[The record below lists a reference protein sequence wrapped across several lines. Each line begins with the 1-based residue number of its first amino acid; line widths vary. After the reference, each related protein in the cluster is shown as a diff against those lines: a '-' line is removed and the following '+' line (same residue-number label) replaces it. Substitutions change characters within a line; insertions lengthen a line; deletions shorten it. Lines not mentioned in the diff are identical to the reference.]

1 MDTYIFFTK
10 NRTPKRVKAE
20 NHIQACE
27 LFYEQTPDFHLS
39 ELKHIELKPDY
50 KGKRR
55 EWLTHSNKHKRTE
68 EPPGQ

>member
-10 NRTPKRVKAE
+10 GRSPKRVKAE
-20 NHIQACE
+20 NHIKACE
-27 LFYEQTPDFHLS
+27 KFYEQNPDFHLS
-39 ELKHIELKPDY
+39 ELKHIEVKEENKD
-50 KGKRR
+50 KHS